1 MNIFNNLRQYQK
13 PPRKVQPPTEEEL
26 RQKEERIKREKKEH
40 IKEYIKGLLSIILF
54 LTFLGC
60 LWWFAEL
67 KFVGTILF
75 FCLSIFTFAIISP
88 TFATIPFEKLW
99 GEKIGT
105 SIGCVGMALGPLLGF
120 WLFISS
126 APYWDLKERAE
137 IEDSPKVYITPHGEC
152 YHSTEDCYTIRGHKI
167 KEIPL
172 YKAEKKGRRP
182 CDICY

>member
-1 MNIFNNLRQYQK
+1 MR
-13 PPRKVQPPTEEEL
+13 
-26 RQKEERIKREKKEH
+26 
-40 IKEYIKGLLSIILF
+40 
-54 LTFLGC
+54 
-60 LWWFAEL
+60 
-67 KFVGTILF
+67 
-75 FCLSIFTFAIISP
+75 
-88 TFATIPFEKLW
+88 W